1 MRVVSSKT
9 IYPKTM
15 ISTYFP
21 EIEADKKQVGNL
33 LRKGRRIRKG
43 YFDSKTREFLESQ
56 GLVTYAQ
63 THLVQCA
70 NPDDPDYEQLADRQR
85 ECEGV
90 VKVDPEEPFGGY
102 ECDRCG
108 RPIGDIRRKEITDH
122 LEVAHLNREVL
133 LSYFAAAIEDLPV
146 VDNVQ
151 EASSGVFKVGLVEGK
166 GFRVVCPRYAPPEYQ
181 QRGLFFNPPTLF
193 VHVSPLEVRD
203 WTVLER
209 RQHIFLADFLT
220 KPRVEV
226 AEHVCESAAP
236 VENAPELEDVLSDLK
251 GAVERH
257 SGNTTEKGT
266 YFELVC
272 REVLRRI
279 REKRDTAKGY
289 LNRIKRLRDTIFGE
303 IQVQLGGAGGTDIIS
318 IDKYELLQQF
328 FEGGFIA
335 DAKCYGKSTFGQDE
349 RREVLDHLE
358 SNDYDADQ
366 AIVMMYGEDIAAS
379 TWRKIY
385 GYKQNNNGRWRILV
399 VPQYLFL
406 ELVHVFDARDIF
418 AMDMNDSGELVSAK
432 A

>member
-1 MRVVSSKT
+1 M
-9 IYPKTM
+9 
-15 ISTYFP
+15 STYFP
-21 EIEADKKQVGNL
+21 EIEVDSKEVGNL

-43 YFDSKTREFLESQ
+43 YIDSEPQEFLESQ
-56 GLVTYAQ
+56 GLATYTK
-63 THLVQCA
+63 THFVQCA
-70 NPDDPDYEQLADRQR
+70 NPDDPDYERLSSRQR
-85 ECEGV
+85 ECKGV
-90 VKVDPEEPFGGY
+90 IEVDPEEPFEGY
-102 ECDRCG
+102 ECERCG
-108 RPIGDIRRKEITDH
+108 HTIGDIRRKEITEH
-122 LEVAHLNREVL
+122 VKVAGFNKEEL
-133 LSYFAAAIEDLPV
+133 LRYVSAAIEDLPV
-146 VDNVQ
+146 VDHVQ
-151 EASSGVFKVGLVEGK
+151 KDYPGVFNVELIEGN
-166 GFRVVCPRYAPPEYQ
+166 RLHVVFPRYAPPEYQ

-193 VHVSPLEVRD
+193 VHVSPLEIRD

-220 KPRVEV
+220 KPRAEI
-226 AEHVCESAAP
+226 AEHVSESAAP
-236 VENAPELEDVLSDLK
+236 IENAPELEDLLSDLK
-251 GAVERH
+251 DAVERH

-279 REKRDTAKGY
+279 QEKRDTAQRY
-289 LNRIKRLRDTIFGE
+289 LNRLKRLKDTVFGE

-358 SNDYDADQ
+358 SNDYDADH

-379 TWRKIY
+379 TWRKVY
-385 GYKQNNNGRWRILV
+385 GYKQNNNGHWKILV
-399 VPQYLFL
+399 IPQYLFL
-406 ELVHVFDARDIF
+406 ELVHVFNARDIF
-418 AMDMNDSGELVSAK
+418 AMDMNDSGELVSTK

>member
-1 MRVVSSKT
+1 M
-9 IYPKTM
+9 
-15 ISTYFP
+15 STYFP
-21 EIEADKKQVGNL
+21 EIEADSKEVGNL
-33 LRKGRRIRKG
+33 LRKGRRVRKR
-43 YFDSKTREFLESQ
+43 FVDSEPREFLESQ
-56 GLVTYAQ
+56 GLVSYKQAHT
-63 THLVQCA
+63 VQCA
-70 NPDDPDYEQLADRQR
+70 NPDDPDYERLSDRQR

-90 VKVDPEEPFGGY
+90 VEVNPEESFGGY
-102 ECDRCG
+102 ECNRCG
-108 RPIGDIRRKEITDH
+108 RPIGDIREKEITEH
-122 LEVAHLNREVL
+122 VKVAGFNKEKL
-133 LSYFAAAIEDLPV
+133 LLYVSAAFEDLPV
-146 VDNVQ
+146 VDDVQ
-151 EASSGVFKVGLVEGK
+151 KDYSGVFSVELVEGN
-166 GFRVVCPRYAPPEYQ
+166 RLHVVVPRYAPPEYQ

-209 RQHIFLADFLT
+209 RQHIFFADFMT
-220 KPRVEV
+220 KPKVEI
-226 AEHVCESAAP
+226 AEHVSESAAP
-236 VENAPELEDVLSDLK
+236 VENAPELEDLLSDLK
-251 GAVERH
+251 DAVERH

-279 REKRDTAKGY
+279 QEERDTAQRY
-289 LNRIKRLRDTIFGE
+289 LNRLKRLKDTVFGE

-358 SNDYDADQ
+358 SNDYDADH

-379 TWRKIY
+379 TWRKVY
-385 GYKQNNNGRWRILV
+385 GYKQNNNGRWRILII
-399 VPQYLFL
+399 PQYLFL
-406 ELVHVFDARDIF
+406 ELVHVFNARDIF
-418 AMDMNDSGELVSAK
+418 AMDMNDGGELVSVK